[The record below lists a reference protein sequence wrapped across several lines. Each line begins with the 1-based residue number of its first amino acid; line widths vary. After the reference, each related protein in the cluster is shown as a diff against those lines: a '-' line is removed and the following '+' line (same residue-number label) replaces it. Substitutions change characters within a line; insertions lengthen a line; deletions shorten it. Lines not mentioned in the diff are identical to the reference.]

1 MPDRSD
7 SSPARAPASEA
18 RRRRREGW
26 VILATAI
33 AVVLFTVFETRL
45 PQSAG
50 STSLGTDAVLVALIN
65 LNLILLVLLVFLV
78 GRNVVKLFLDR
89 RRRILGS
96 HLRTRLVTAFVAIA
110 LVPTTMLVF
119 VAWVFVGNS
128 VEKWFNGQVESALQG
143 SLDVAHAYYE
153 DLGSTSL
160 GFARQLGERLAA
172 DGLLRPD
179 RREALKRFL
188 DERRADYQIDLIE
201 VFAEGQALA
210 RSRRPDLPG
219 RIGIEPW
226 SELVRR
232 AVGGGEGTAVD
243 AAGEADMIR
252 AAAPVLVNG
261 SPVAAV
267 VVDSYVPNSVVKRRE
282 DIDRSFGEYLR
293 LKIQR
298 RPIQTTYTI
307 TLLLVT
313 LVVLFSATWAGFYV
327 ARGIT
332 VPIQRLAEGT
342 RAVAQG
348 DLDYRIEGEGDDE
361 IGTLVTAFN
370 RMTADLKTNGAEL
383 EARRRYLEIVLGN
396 ITAGVISTD
405 GEGRITTMNEAA
417 AALLGV
423 DATRCVGHRLDAV
436 CASETFAEIR
446 QLAADLLADVP
457 APSGYPIMVGNGVR
471 RADPLGRH
479 APPVERQ
486 VKIARED
493 HEVAVLLTGTS
504 LVDEADNPRGI
515 VLFLED
521 VTHLLRVQRME
532 AWREVARR
540 IAHEIKNPLTP
551 IQLSAQRLRRRYTA
565 QLRDGGA
572 VFDECTRTIIQQ
584 VDELKALVNEFST
597 FARMPAGAHTPQD
610 LNRLVDETLV
620 LFREGHRDIDFE
632 FTPEAELPVLELDR
646 EGIKRAVINLLDNA
660 VAACAARRDPGLAER
675 RRVELRTGYDRAF
688 GIVRLEIA
696 DNGGGMTPEVKARL
710 FEPYFSTKSD
720 GTGLGL
726 AIVSS
731 IVADHSGFIRV
742 RDNVPRGSRFIL
754 EFPVRRQAAQLAA
767 QARLGAYAA
776 RGA

>member
-7 SSPARAPASEA
+7 PTPARALAPEA

-65 LNLILLVLLVFLV
+65 VNLILLVLLVFLV

-143 SLDVAHAYYE
+143 SLEVAHAYYQ

-232 AVGGGEGTAVD
+232 AVGGSEGTAVD

-348 DLDYRIEGEGDDE
+348 DLDYRIDGEGDDE

-405 GEGRITTMNEAA
+405 GEGRITTMNGAA

-423 DATRCVGHRLDAV
+423 DAARCVGRRLDAV

-457 APSGYPIMVGNGVR
+457 TASSYSITVGNGVR
-471 RADPLGRH
+471 SADPRGRH
-479 APPVERQ
+479 VPPVE
-486 VKIARED
+486 
-493 HEVAVLLTGTS
+493 
-504 LVDEADNPRGI
+504 
-515 VLFLED
+515 
-521 VTHLLRVQRME
+521 
-532 AWREVARR
+532 
-540 IAHEIKNPLTP
+540 
-551 IQLSAQRLRRRYTA
+551 
-565 QLRDGGA
+565 
-572 VFDECTRTIIQQ
+572 
-584 VDELKALVNEFST
+584 
-597 FARMPAGAHTPQD
+597 
-610 LNRLVDETLV
+610 
-620 LFREGHRDIDFE
+620 
-632 FTPEAELPVLELDR
+632 
-646 EGIKRAVINLLDNA
+646 
-660 VAACAARRDPGLAER
+660 
-675 RRVELRTGYDRAF
+675 
-688 GIVRLEIA
+688 
-696 DNGGGMTPEVKARL
+696 
-710 FEPYFSTKSD
+710 
-720 GTGLGL
+720 
-726 AIVSS
+726 
-731 IVADHSGFIRV
+731 
-742 RDNVPRGSRFIL
+742 
-754 EFPVRRQAAQLAA
+754 
-767 QARLGAYAA
+767 
-776 RGA
+776 